1 MVGMIVLVLG
11 GSVKRANEQMQ
22 QVYGFLAPLSIAFCV
37 VAVVQKV
44 AKLTST
50 LLNYASCLLRIRI
63 KYRTLDVPF

>member
-22 QVYGFLAPLSIAFCV
+22 QVYGPLSIAFCV